1 MTGIPAPAAYTV
13 GTVISRDG
21 TTIGYRQFGHGP
33 GIVLVHGSM
42 QAAQNFGKLA
52 SALADAFTVYV
63 PDRRGRG
70 LSGPPGERYCLTT
83 ECEDLDA
90 LLAATN
96 THNVF
101 GLSSGALIALEAART
116 LPAIHRVAL
125 YEPPLSVDH
134 STPTDWVARY
144 DREIAEGKLGSA
156 VVTAL
161 QTTQSAPPILR
172 FVPRV
177 LLDAVLN
184 RATRVGRE
192 DGNGREDCP
201 PPVGL
206 RARQAAMRALLWP
219 LRRAARR
226 NERSDDGVGG
236 PADVPLRTLVPT
248 MHYDAQL
255 VIESEGTLQQYAGVP
270 AEVLLLGG
278 SQSPRYLRQ
287 SLNALSGVLPHV
299 RSVELAGVGHLAAD
313 NSEKPELVARELR
326 GFFVSDVSS

>member
-1 MTGIPAPAAYTV
+1 M
-13 GTVISRDG
+13 SRDG

-33 GIVLVHGSM
+33 GIILVHGSM

-52 SALADAFTVYV
+52 AALADAFSVYV

-70 LSGPPGERYCLTT
+70 ASGPPGDHYSLTT

-90 LLAATN
+90 FLTTTS

-116 LPAIHRVAL
+116 LPAIHKVAL
-125 YEPPLSVDH
+125 YEPPFSIDH

-144 DREIAEGKLGSA
+144 DREIAQGKLGSA

-161 QTTQSAPPILR
+161 RGTQMAPLIFR

-177 LLDAVLN
+177 FLNPVLN
-184 RATRVGRE
+184 RATRVTAE
-192 DGNGREDCP
+192 DGNGRQ
-201 PPVGL
+201 V
-206 RARQAAMRALLWP
+206 AMRVLRWP
-219 LRRAARR
+219 LRRAASR
-226 NERSDDGVGG
+226 NEPPDQEILG
-236 PADVPLRTLVPT
+236 PADVPLRTLIPT
-248 MHYDAQL
+248 MHYDVQL

-287 SLNALSGVLPHV
+287 SLDALEAVLPHV
-299 RSVELAGVGHLAAD
+299 RRVELAGVGHLAAD
-313 NSEKPELVARELR
+313 NSGKPELVARELR
-326 GFFVSDVSS
+326 RFFTSDVTP

>member
-1 MTGIPAPAAYTV
+1 
-13 GTVISRDG
+13 
-21 TTIGYRQFGHGP
+21 
-33 GIVLVHGSM
+33 
-42 QAAQNFGKLA
+42 
-52 SALADAFTVYV
+52 V

-70 LSGPPGERYCLTT
+70 VSGPPGERYCLTS
-83 ECEDLDA
+83 ECEDLNA
-90 LLAATN
+90 LLAATG

-161 QTTQSAPPILR
+161 QGSRSAPPILR

-184 RATRVGRE
+184 RATRVGSEDGSWRE
-192 DGNGREDCP
+192 DGSGREERP
-201 PPVGL
+201 PPVRS
-206 RARQAAMRALLWP
+206 RARGAAMRALLWP

-236 PADVPLRTLVPT
+236 PADVPLRALVPT

-326 GFFVSDVSS
+326 GFFTSDVTP

>member
-1 MTGIPAPAAYTV
+1 VTGIPAPAAYTV

-33 GIVLVHGSM
+33 GIVLVHGGM

-52 SALADAFTVYV
+52 SALADAFAVYV

-70 LSGPPGERYCLTT
+70 VSGPPGERYCLTT

-90 LLAATN
+90 LLAATG

-116 LPAIHRVAL
+116 LPAIHKVAL

-156 VVTAL
+156 VFTAL
-161 QTTQSAPPILR
+161 KGTQSAPPFIR

-177 LLDAVLN
+177 LLDPVLN
-184 RATRVGRE
+184 RATRVGGE
-192 DGNGREDCP
+192 VGSGRDDRP
-201 PPVGL
+201 PPVRS
-206 RARQAAMRALLWP
+206 RARGAAMRALLWP

-226 NERSDDGVGG
+226 NERSDDGVGR
-236 PADVPLRTLVPT
+236 PADVPLRALVPT

-255 VIESEGTLQQYAGVP
+255 VIESEGTLPQYAGVP

-287 SLNALSGVLPHV
+287 SLDALSGVLPHA
-299 RSVELAGVGHLAAD
+299 RRVELAGVGHLAAD
-313 NSEKPELVARELR
+313 NSEKLELVARELR
-326 GFFVSDVSS
+326 GFFTSDVTP

>member
-1 MTGIPAPAAYTV
+1 V
-13 GTVISRDG
+13 
-21 TTIGYRQFGHGP
+21 
-33 GIVLVHGSM
+33 
-42 QAAQNFGKLA
+42 
-52 SALADAFTVYV
+52 
-63 PDRRGRG
+63 
-70 LSGPPGERYCLTT
+70 SGPPGERYCLTT

-90 LLAATN
+90 LLAATG

-161 QTTQSAPPILR
+161 QGTRSAPPILR

-184 RATRVGRE
+184 RATRVGHE
-192 DGNGREDCP
+192 DGSGREDRP
-201 PPVGL
+201 PPVRS
-206 RARQAAMRALLWP
+206 RARGAAMRALLWP
-219 LRRAARR
+219 LRRAAGR

-236 PADVPLRTLVPT
+236 PADVPLRALVPT

-255 VIESEGTLQQYAGVP
+255 VIESEGTLPQYAGVP

-278 SQSPRYLRQ
+278 SQSPGYLRQ
-287 SLNALSGVLPHV
+287 SLDALGGVLPHV
-299 RSVELAGVGHLAAD
+299 RRVELAGVGHLAAD

-326 GFFVSDVSS
+326 GFFTSDVTP

>member
-1 MTGIPAPAAYTV
+1 MIGMPAPSAYTIGAV
-13 GTVISRDG
+13 TSRDG

-33 GIVLVHGSM
+33 GIILVHGSM
-42 QAAQNFGKLA
+42 QAALNFGRLA
-52 SALADAFTVYV
+52 AALADAFTVYV

-70 LSGPPGERYCLTT
+70 RSGPPGDHYGLAA

-90 LLAATN
+90 LLTATG

-116 LPAIHRVAL
+116 LPAIHKVAL

-134 STPTDWVARY
+134 STPTDWVVRY

-161 QTTQSAPPILR
+161 KGTQSAPPILR

-184 RATRVGRE
+184 RATRDGGEDADGRDHRPRVGVSRT
-192 DGNGREDCP
+192 R
-201 PPVGL
+201 
-206 RARQAAMRALLWP
+206 RATLLVLGWP
-219 LRRAARR
+219 LRHAASR
-226 NERSDDGVGG
+226 NKRPNGVV
-236 PADVPLRTLVPT
+236 AADDVPLRALVPT

-255 VIESEGTLQQYAGVP
+255 VLHSEGTLHQYSTVP

-278 SQSPRYLRQ
+278 SQSPRYLRRT
-287 SLNALSGVLPHV
+287 LDALEDVLPHV
-299 RSVELAGVGHLAAD
+299 RRVELAGVGHVAAD
-313 NSEKPELVARELR
+313 NSGKPEIVARELR
-326 GFFVSDVSS
+326 RFFTSTEAP